1 MFLAGFFA
9 TETETVFFAT
19 TFLGATFLDA
29 TFFGVGFIKKKEK
42 RKNKTYISW
51 YNLHSTNKK
60 SIAFYIA
67 CFLQH
72 FR

>member
-42 RKNKTYISW
+42 IKHIFLGIIYILQTKN
-51 YNLHSTNKK
+51 
-60 SIAFYIA
+60 
-67 CFLQH
+67 Q
-72 FR
+72 